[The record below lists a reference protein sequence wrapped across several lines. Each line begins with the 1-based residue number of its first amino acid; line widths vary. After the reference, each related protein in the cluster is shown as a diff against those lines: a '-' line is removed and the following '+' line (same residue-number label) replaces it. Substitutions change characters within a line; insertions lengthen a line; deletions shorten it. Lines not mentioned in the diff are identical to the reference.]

1 MVQYHLLQLQDRV
14 KYPKQVKK
22 THDDEFSTM
31 PQGTRGASIMG
42 GKNEQ
47 AYLRSRNTNGR
58 NISSVNTHK
67 GVGRAKAVIEPD
79 PNTAG
84 SDESDANA
92 DTCCLVQNFIPIA
105 YTNRSS
111 NFYPYSEAYE
121 TIENVPIVS
130 GATYYD
136 HTDGNT
142 YILVLYKSLYYVSKM
157 KHSLVNPNYTDHSV
171 PFIYENPARYEEFY
185 VELYDKLKIPLQ
197 FKENKS
203 NFLSRV
209 PTRQELGTCQYFDV
223 TSDSGWDPQSIDLNK
238 ILKISQARSIKCSV
252 L

>member
-92 DTCCLVQNFIPIA
+92 DTCCLVQNFIHIA

-142 YILVLYKSLYYVSKM
+142 YILVLYKSLYYGSKM
-157 KHSLVNPNYTDHSV
+157 KHSLVNPNYIQSNDLD
-171 PFIYENPARYEEFY
+171 FYENPARDEEFY
-185 VELYDKLKIPLQ
+185 FELYDNLKIPLQ
-197 FKENKS
+197 FQGTKCT
-203 NFLSRV
+203 FLSRV
-209 PTRQELGTCQYFDV
+209 PTQQELETCQKFDM
-223 TSDSGWDPQSIDLNK
+223 TSDHKWDPQSIDLNN
-238 ILKISQARSIKCSV
+238 ILNILQARRLNSYFF
-252 L
+252 